1 MKQKKALTDML
12 LMLFFM
18 VFAAVAI
25 WYVIPSQIKVTA
37 VMEKEVMSPRTVP
50 YLAAGG
56 VLLVSAIGFVSN
68 LAAWL
73 KARREEGPMERERK
87 TREQWADALLP
98 YGIFALIV
106 VYGLL
111 FKTFGIVAA
120 SLIVPPVILF
130 LLRCRKWYMYLIL
143 YAFFGLMYALFTLV
157 LHVPIK

>member
-1 MKQKKALTDML
+1 
-12 LMLFFM
+12 
-18 VFAAVAI
+18 
-25 WYVIPSQIKVTA
+25 
-37 VMEKEVMSPRTVP
+37 MSPRTVP

-68 LAAWL
+68 LATWL
-73 KARREEGPMERERK
+73 KARREEGPIERERK

-98 YGIFALIV
+98 YGIFVLIV

-143 YAFFGLMYALFTLV
+143 YAFFGLMYALFTMV

>member
-1 MKQKKALTDML
+1 MKRRILAFL
-12 LMLFFM
+12 L
-18 VFAAVAI
+18 
-25 WYVIPSQIKVTA
+25 TA
-37 VMEKEVMSPRTVP
+37 VMALS
-50 YLAAGG
+50 
-56 VLLVSAIGFVSN
+56 

-73 KARREEGPMERERK
+73 KARREEGPAEREKK

-143 YAFFGLMYALFTLV
+143 YAFFGLMYALFTMV

>member
-1 MKQKKALTDML
+1 MRYLTRKR
-12 LMLFFM
+12 
-18 VFAAVAI
+18 
-25 WYVIPSQIKVTA
+25 WVISYCTRRRRRP
-37 VMEKEVMSPRTVP
+37 
-50 YLAAGG
+50 AAG
-56 VLLVSAIGFVSN
+56 
-68 LAAWL
+68 
-73 KARREEGPMERERK
+73 KARREEGPIERERK

-98 YGIFALIV
+98 YGIFVLIV

-143 YAFFGLMYALFTLV
+143 YAFFGLMYALFTMV